1 MINLKRINYCMKIFW
16 AIFVCVVLNSA
27 FSGCSSPEFFA
38 NGWKDTS
45 LVPFYPEKIFISSN
59 FKNKELRINTENS
72 ALNKLSSLNLNCNS
86 SFSKYGF
93 EKKINEKLIF
103 QSLEENQYSA
113 FLVITFEGM
122 NLKCITKSGKI
133 YQKFEKKLVDFN
145 SYKDAEEIDRIVIFD
160 ATLYVS
166 GFPSSVWVYT
176 IKIENCFDNAETIN
190 LLTDAILHSLLKDK
204 IFLEK

>member
-1 MINLKRINYCMKIFW
+1 MKIFW
-16 AIFVCVVLNSA
+16 AIFVCVVLYSD

-45 LVPFYPEKIFISSN
+45 LVPFYPKNIFISSN

-72 ALNKLSSLNLNCNS
+72 ALKKLSSLNLNCNS
-86 SFSKYGF
+86 SFSQYGF
-93 EKKINEKLIF
+93 EKRITEKLIF
-103 QSLEENQYSA
+103 QSLEENQNSA
-113 FLVITFEGM
+113 FLVISFEGM
-122 NLKCITKSGKI
+122 NLKCVTKSGKI

-176 IKIENCFDNAETIN
+176 IKIENCFDNSETIN
-190 LLTDAILHSLLKDK
+190 LLTDAILNSLQKDK
-204 IFLEK
+204 IFLLK